1 MTVILGPV
9 LAGTETRKVTDKATG
24 RTFYRKQILP
34 EGKFDYKGTELDLGP
49 EKLQTY
55 VQSFK
60 EGAFDEVPFQF
71 GGSESEHNNDPMRR
85 GGTLAHMEHVPG
97 KGVFGYFDFSKDPQS
112 AQYVEK
118 YPRFG
123 VSPRIELGIKRAD
136 GKAFDGAI
144 QHVCGTLVPR
154 INGMDPWE
162 KVELSN
168 GANTEDEVINLSTG
182 VFEDEKVI
190 DPGFD
195 FIDDRPVGETK
206 MPELSQEQLDAL
218 NSYMEERKMIEDL
231 ASDPVVL
238 SLGEKATPP
247 VQQVQQV
254 APVDEVARKAV
265 EDMRRDMAR
274 EKWEAKKEVLLSQ
287 GVPPAAIAMAEPVM
301 LQPEDNAIELSS
313 GGKTTDKERMLGLLD
328 SMKGTVDLS
337 NEVGHQVGALGAE
350 EKEDLNGWIDFLGL
364 GSSQVQMPQ

>member
-24 RTFYRKQILP
+24 RTYYRKQILP

-49 EKLQTY
+49 QKLQTY
-55 VQSFK
+55 VNSFK

-97 KGVFGYFDFSKDPQS
+97 KGVFGYFDFSKDPAS
-112 AQYVEK
+112 AEYVEK

-136 GKAFDGAI
+136 GKSFEGAI

-168 GANTEDEVINLSTG
+168 GANTEDEVINLSAG
-182 VFEDEKVI
+182 VFDLDKDEVI

-195 FIDDRPVGETK
+195 FVNDRPVGETK

-218 NSYMEERKMIEDL
+218 NSYMEERKLIEDL
-231 ASDPVVL
+231 AKDPVVL
-238 SLGEKATPP
+238 SLGEPKETVVTPP
-247 VQQVQQV
+247 V
-254 APVDEVARKAV
+254 APVDTEARTAI
-265 EDMRRDMAR
+265 ENMRRDLAR

-337 NEVGHQVGALGAE
+337 TEVGHQVGSLGAE
-350 EKEDLNGWIDFLGL
+350 EKEDLDGWVDFLGL
-364 GSSQVQMPQ
+364 GGPQVQMPS